1 MRGIL
6 RSPDF
11 RRLWLADGLSQV
23 GNRIDF
29 LVIPLLATTTLAASV
44 AEVSLLRT
52 LSTLP
57 YLLLGLQVGAWCDR
71 MRNRPVLITADLGRA
86 LLIGSVPLA
95 AVFGSLTLGHLYV
108 VVLLAGVFT
117 VFFNVAHQTYLP
129 NLVERGELPDAN
141 ARLQT
146 NLSVAAIA
154 GPGLGGMIVQFIG
167 GAGAMAVDAL
177 TYLWSAAW
185 LRRIRT
191 PDVRPEPAERN
202 LRREIGEGLRTVT
215 HNPLL
220 RAIALH
226 GAASSL
232 FQSMFMA
239 VSMVF
244 MVRDLHVAPFM
255 IGLLGT
261 ISLFGA
267 LLASGVAQRLGTR
280 FGAARALYF
289 GAAVYSVSFLLNAF
303 ATQGWGLAWW
313 VAGGFGSSFGIIVLG
328 VFETSFR
335 QAVTPHEL
343 LGRVSSVSQT
353 VIFGIAPLGSLLG
366 GLIAELT
373 TTRVTLYVC
382 GIGIL
387 AASAILIASPL
398 RKMRDLP
405 LAEGTV
411 ENDQGDRERG

>member
-6 RSPDF
+6 RTPDF

-44 AEVSLLRT
+44 VEVSLLRT

-57 YLLLGLQVGAWCDR
+57 YLLIGLQVGAWCDR

-86 LLIGSVPLA
+86 LLIGSIPLA

-108 VVLLAGVFT
+108 VVLLTGAFT
-117 VFFNVAHQTYLP
+117 VFFNVAHSTYLP
-129 NLVERGELPDAN
+129 HLVERGQLPEAN

-154 GPGLGGMIVQFIG
+154 GPGLGGLIVQFIG
-167 GAGAMAVDAL
+167 NAGAMAADAL

-202 LRREIGEGLRTVT
+202 LRREIGEGLRTVLR
-215 HNPLL
+215 NPIL

-226 GAASSL
+226 SAASSL

-244 MVRDLHVAPFM
+244 SVRDLHLEPFM

-261 ISLFGA
+261 ISLVGA
-267 LLASGVAQRLGTR
+267 LLASGVARPLGAR
-280 FGAARALYF
+280 FGAARALYL
-289 GAAVYSVSFLLNAF
+289 GTAVYSVSFLFNAF
-303 ATQGWGLAWW
+303 ATPGWGLVWW
-313 VAGGFGSSFGIIVLG
+313 VAGGFGSSFGIIVLS
-328 VFETSFR
+328 VFETSFQ
-335 QAVTPHEL
+335 QAITPREL

-353 VIFGIAPLGSLLG
+353 VVFGVTPLGSLIG
-366 GLIAELT
+366 GFIAEFT

-387 AASAILIASPL
+387 ASSAILLASPL
-398 RKMRDLP
+398 RTMRDLP
-405 LAEGTV
+405 
-411 ENDQGDRERG
+411 D

>member
-57 YLLLGLQVGAWCDR
+57 YLVLGLQVGAWCDR
-71 MRNRPVLITADLGRA
+71 MRSRPVLITADLGRA
-86 LLIGSVPLA
+86 VLIGSVPLA
-95 AVFGSLTLGHLYV
+95 ALFGSLTLGHLYV

-154 GPGLGGMIVQFIG
+154 GPGLGGMIVQFVG
-167 GAGAMAVDAL
+167 GAGAMALDAL

-202 LRREIGEGLRTVT
+202 LRREIGEGLRTVLR
-215 HNPLL
+215 HPIL
-220 RAIALH
+220 RAITIHSAV
-226 GAASSL
+226 SSL

-239 VSMVF
+239 VSVVF
-244 MVRDLHVAPFM
+244 SVRDLHLEPFM
-255 IGLLGT
+255 IGLVST
-261 ISLFGA
+261 VSLTGA
-267 LLASGVAQRLGTR
+267 LLASLVAQRLGAR
-280 FGAARALYF
+280 FGAARALYI
-289 GAAVYSVSFLLNAF
+289 GGAVYSVSFLPNAF
-303 ATQGWGLAWW
+303 ATPGWGVAWYIT
-313 VAGGFGSSFGIIVLG
+313 GGIASSFGIIVLG

-335 QAVTPHEL
+335 QAITPHEL

-366 GLIAELT
+366 GFIAELT
-373 TTRVTLYVC
+373 TTRVTLYVS

-411 ENDQGDRERG
+411 KND

>member
-29 LVIPLLATTTLAASV
+29 LVIPLLATTALAASV
-44 AEVSLLRT
+44 AQVSLLRT

-57 YLLLGLQVGAWCDR
+57 YLLLGLQAGAWCDR
-71 MRNRPVLITADLGRA
+71 MRNRPVLITADLARA
-86 LLIGSVPLA
+86 VLIGSVPLA
-95 AVFGSLTLGHLYV
+95 AVFGSLTLGQLYV
-108 VVLLAGVFT
+108 VVLLAGGFT

-129 NLVERGELPDAN
+129 NLVERGELPAAN

-202 LRREIGEGLRTVT
+202 LRREIGEGLRTVL

-220 RAIALH
+220 RAITVHSAV
-226 GAASSL
+226 SSL

-239 VSMVF
+239 VAVVF
-244 MVRDLHVAPFM
+244 SARDLHLEPFM
-255 IGLLGT
+255 IGLVNT
-261 ISLFGA
+261 VSLTGA
-267 LLASGVAQRLGTR
+267 LLASMVAQRLGAR
-280 FGAARALYF
+280 FGAARALYL
-289 GAAVYSVSFLLNAF
+289 GGAVYSVSFLPNAF
-303 ATQGWGLAWW
+303 ATPGWGLAWYI
-313 VAGGFGSSFGIIVLG
+313 AGGIASSFGIIVLG

-353 VIFGIAPLGSLLG
+353 VVFGIAPLGSLLG

-405 LAEGTV
+405 IAESAV
-411 ENDQGDRERG
+411 KND

>member
-1 MRGIL
+1 M
-6 RSPDF
+6 
-11 RRLWLADGLSQV
+11 
-23 GNRIDF
+23 
-29 LVIPLLATTTLAASV
+29 
-44 AEVSLLRT
+44 
-52 LSTLP
+52 
-57 YLLLGLQVGAWCDR
+57 
-71 MRNRPVLITADLGRA
+71 
-86 LLIGSVPLA
+86 
-95 AVFGSLTLGHLYV
+95 
-108 VVLLAGVFT
+108 LLAGVFT

-154 GPGLGGMIVQFIG
+154 GPGLGGMIVQFVG
-167 GAGAMAVDAL
+167 GAGAMALDAL

-202 LRREIGEGLRTVT
+202 LRREIGEGLRTVLR
-215 HNPLL
+215 HPIL
-220 RAIALH
+220 RAITVHSAV
-226 GAASSL
+226 SSL

-239 VSMVF
+239 VSVVF
-244 MVRDLHVAPFM
+244 SVRDLHLEPFM
-255 IGLLGT
+255 IGLVST
-261 ISLFGA
+261 VSLTGA
-267 LLASGVAQRLGTR
+267 LLASLVAQRLGAR
-280 FGAARALYF
+280 FGAARALYI
-289 GAAVYSVSFLLNAF
+289 GGAVYSVSFLPNAF
-303 ATQGWGLAWW
+303 ATPGWGVAWYI
-313 VAGGFGSSFGIIVLG
+313 AGGIASSFGIIVLG

-335 QAVTPHEL
+335 QAITPHEL

-366 GLIAELT
+366 GFIAELT
-373 TTRVTLYVC
+373 TTRVTLYVS

-411 ENDQGDRERG
+411 KND

>member
-11 RRLWLADGLSQV
+11 RRLWLADALSQV

-44 AEVSLLRT
+44 VEVSLLRT

-57 YLLLGLQVGAWCDR
+57 YLLIGLQVGAWCDR
-71 MRNRPVLITADLGRA
+71 MRSRPVLITADLARA
-86 LLIGSVPLA
+86 ALIGSIPLA
-95 AVFGSLTLGHLYV
+95 AAFGSLTLGHLYV
-108 VVLLAGVFT
+108 VVLLTGAFS

-129 NLVERGELPDAN
+129 HLVERGHLPEAN

-154 GPGLGGMIVQFIG
+154 GPGLGGLIAQFIG
-167 GAGAMAVDAL
+167 NAGAMATDAL

-185 LRRIRT
+185 LSRIRT

-202 LRREIGEGLRTVT
+202 LRREIGEGLRTVVR
-215 HNPLL
+215 HPIL

-244 MVRDLHVAPFM
+244 SVRDLHLAPFM

-261 ISLFGA
+261 ISLIGA
-267 LLASGVAQRLGTR
+267 LLASGVAPARRSLRCRAGVVPRHRGVQRFVPALR
-280 FGAARALYF
+280 FRDAGR
-289 GAAVYSVSFLLNAF
+289 
-303 ATQGWGLAWW
+303 GLAWW
-313 VAGGFGSSFGIIVLG
+313 VVGNFGASFGIIVLG

-335 QAVTPHEL
+335 QAVTPNEL

-353 VIFGIAPLGSLLG
+353 VIFGVAPLGSLLG
-366 GLIAELT
+366 GFIAELT

-387 AASAILIASPL
+387 ASSAILLASPL
-398 RKMRDLP
+398 RRMRDLP
-405 LAEGTV
+405 V
-411 ENDQGDRERG
+411 EKNEGDRERR

>member
-6 RSPDF
+6 RTPDF

-57 YLLLGLQVGAWCDR
+57 YMLLGLQVGAWCDR
-71 MRNRPVLITADLGRA
+71 MRNRPVLITADLARA
-86 LLIGSVPLA
+86 ALIGSVPLA
-95 AVFGSLTLGHLYV
+95 AAFGELSLGHLYV
-108 VVLLAGVFT
+108 VVLLTGVFT

-129 NLVERGELPDAN
+129 SLVERGELPDAN

-154 GPGLGGMIVQFIG
+154 GPGLGGLIVQFIG
-167 GAGAMAVDAL
+167 SAGAMAFDAL

-185 LRRIRT
+185 LHRIRT
-191 PDVRPEPAERN
+191 PEPRPEAAERN
-202 LRREIGEGLRTVT
+202 LRREIGEGLRTVLRD
-215 HNPLL
+215 PIL
-220 RAIALH
+220 RAITVHSAV
-226 GAASSL
+226 SSL

-244 MVRDLHVAPFM
+244 MVRDLHLTPFM
-255 IGLLGT
+255 IGLIGT
-261 ISLFGA
+261 LSLTGA
-267 LLASGVAQRLGTR
+267 LLGSAVARRLGTR
-280 FGAARALYF
+280 FGAARALF
-289 GAAVYSVSFLLNAF
+289 IGGAVYSVSFLPNAF
-303 ATQGWGLAWW
+303 ATPGWGLAWYI
-313 VAGGFGSSFGIIVLG
+313 AGGIASSFGIIVLG

-335 QAVTPHEL
+335 QTITPHEL

-353 VIFGIAPLGSLLG
+353 VVFGIAPLGSLLG
-366 GLIAELT
+366 GLIAEFT

-387 AASAILIASPL
+387 AASAILVASPL

-405 LAEGTV
+405 G
-411 ENDQGDRERG
+411 

>member
-57 YLLLGLQVGAWCDR
+57 YLVLGLQVGAWCDR

-86 LLIGSVPLA
+86 VLIGSVPLA
-95 AVFGSLTLGHLYV
+95 ALFGSLTLGHLYV

-154 GPGLGGMIVQFIG
+154 GPGLGGMIVQFVG
-167 GAGAMAVDAL
+167 GAGAMALDAL

-202 LRREIGEGLRTVT
+202 LRREIGEGLRTVL
-215 HNPLL
+215 HNPIL
-220 RAIALH
+220 RAITVHSAV
-226 GAASSL
+226 SSL

-239 VSMVF
+239 VSVVF
-244 MVRDLHVAPFM
+244 SVRDLHLEPFM
-255 IGLLGT
+255 IGLVST
-261 ISLFGA
+261 VSLTGA
-267 LLASGVAQRLGTR
+267 LLASLVAQRLGTR
-280 FGAARALYF
+280 FGAARALYI
-289 GAAVYSVSFLLNAF
+289 GGAVYSISFLPNAF
-303 ATQGWGLAWW
+303 ATPGWGIAWYI
-313 VAGGFGSSFGIIVLG
+313 AGGIASSFGIIVLG

-335 QAVTPHEL
+335 QAITPHEL

-353 VIFGIAPLGSLLG
+353 VVFGIAPLGSLLG
-366 GLIAELT
+366 GFIAELT

-405 LAEGTV
+405 LAEGAV
-411 ENDQGDRERG
+411 KND

>member
-57 YLLLGLQVGAWCDR
+57 YLVLGLQVGAWCDR

-86 LLIGSVPLA
+86 VLIGSVPLA
-95 AVFGSLTLGHLYV
+95 ALFGSLTLGHLYV

-154 GPGLGGMIVQFIG
+154 GPGLGGMIVQFVG
-167 GAGAMAVDAL
+167 GAGAMALDAL

-202 LRREIGEGLRTVT
+202 LRREIGEGLRTVLQ
-215 HNPLL
+215 NPIL
-220 RAIALH
+220 RAITVHSAV
-226 GAASSL
+226 SSL

-239 VSMVF
+239 VSVVF
-244 MVRDLHVAPFM
+244 SVRDLHLEPFM
-255 IGLLGT
+255 IGLVST
-261 ISLFGA
+261 VSLTGA
-267 LLASGVAQRLGTR
+267 LLASLVAQRLGTR
-280 FGAARALYF
+280 FGAARALYI
-289 GAAVYSVSFLLNAF
+289 GGAVYSISFLPNAF
-303 ATQGWGLAWW
+303 ATPGWGIAWYI
-313 VAGGFGSSFGIIVLG
+313 AGGIASSFGIIVLG

-335 QAVTPHEL
+335 QAITPHEL

-353 VIFGIAPLGSLLG
+353 VVFGIAPLGSLLG

-405 LAEGTV
+405 LAEGAV
-411 ENDQGDRERG
+411 KND

>member
-1 MRGIL
+1 M
-6 RSPDF
+6 
-11 RRLWLADGLSQV
+11 
-23 GNRIDF
+23 
-29 LVIPLLATTTLAASV
+29 
-44 AEVSLLRT
+44 
-52 LSTLP
+52 
-57 YLLLGLQVGAWCDR
+57 
-71 MRNRPVLITADLGRA
+71 
-86 LLIGSVPLA
+86 
-95 AVFGSLTLGHLYV
+95 
-108 VVLLAGVFT
+108 FT

-177 TYLWSAAW
+177 TYVWSAAW

-202 LRREIGEGLRTVT
+202 LRREIGEGLRTVMR
-215 HNPLL
+215 NPLL

-405 LAEGTV
+405 LAESAV
-411 ENDQGDRERG
+411 KND

>member
-57 YLLLGLQVGAWCDR
+57 YLLLGLQAGAWCDR
-71 MRNRPVLITADLGRA
+71 MRNRPVLITADLARA
-86 LLIGSVPLA
+86 VLIGSVPLA
-95 AVFGSLTLGHLYV
+95 ALFGSLTLGHLYV
-108 VVLLAGVFT
+108 VVLLAGGFT

-129 NLVERGELPDAN
+129 NLVERGQLPDAN

-146 NLSVAAIA
+146 NLSVAALA
-154 GPGLGGMIVQFIG
+154 GPGLGGMIVQFVG
-167 GAGAMAVDAL
+167 GAGAMALDAA

-202 LRREIGEGLRTVT
+202 LRREIAEGVRTVLR
-215 HNPLL
+215 HPIL
-220 RAIALH
+220 RAITVHSAV
-226 GAASSL
+226 SSL

-244 MVRDLHVAPFM
+244 MVRDLHLTPFT

-261 ISLFGA
+261 LSLTGA
-267 LLASGVAQRLGTR
+267 LLASLVARRLGAR
-280 FGAARALYF
+280 FGAARALF
-289 GAAVYSVSFLLNAF
+289 IGGAVYSISFLPNAF
-303 ATQGWGLAWW
+303 ATPGWGLAWYI
-313 VAGGFGSSFGIIVLG
+313 AGGIGSSFGIIVLG
-328 VFETSFR
+328 VFETSFQ

-353 VIFGIAPLGSLLG
+353 VVFGVAPLGSLLG
-366 GLIAELT
+366 GFIAELT

-382 GIGIL
+382 GVGVL
-387 AASAILIASPL
+387 AASAILVASPL
-398 RKMRDLP
+398 RKLRDLP
-405 LAEGTV
+405 LAEGAIK
-411 ENDQGDRERG
+411 ND

>member
-71 MRNRPVLITADLGRA
+71 MRNRPVLITADLARA
-86 LLIGSVPLA
+86 VLIGSVPIA
-95 AVFGSLTLGHLYV
+95 AVFGSLTLGQLYV
-108 VVLLAGVFT
+108 VVLLAGGFT

-202 LRREIGEGLRTVT
+202 LRREIGEGLRTVL
-215 HNPLL
+215 HHPIL
-220 RAIALH
+220 RAITIHSAV
-226 GAASSL
+226 SSL

-239 VSMVF
+239 VSVVF
-244 MVRDLHVAPFM
+244 SVRDLHLEPFM
-255 IGLLGT
+255 IGLVNT
-261 ISLFGA
+261 VSLTGA
-267 LLASGVAQRLGTR
+267 LLASMVARRLGTR
-280 FGAARALYF
+280 FGAARALYL
-289 GAAVYSVSFLLNAF
+289 GGAVYSVSFLPNAF
-303 ATQGWGLAWW
+303 ATPGWGLAWYI
-313 VAGGFGSSFGIIVLG
+313 AGGIASSFGIIVLG
-328 VFETSFR
+328 VFTVSFQ
-335 QAVTPHEL
+335 QAVTPHAL

-353 VIFGIAPLGSLLG
+353 VVFGVAPLGSLLG

-405 LAEGTV
+405 IAESAV
-411 ENDQGDRERG
+411 KND

>member
-44 AEVSLLRT
+44 AQVSLLRT

-57 YLLLGLQVGAWCDR
+57 YLLLGLQAGAWCDR
-71 MRNRPVLITADLGRA
+71 MRNRPVLITADLARA
-86 LLIGSVPLA
+86 VLIGSVPLA

-108 VVLLAGVFT
+108 VVLVAGGFT

-129 NLVERGELPDAN
+129 NLVERGDLPAAN

-167 GAGAMAVDAL
+167 GAGAMAVDAV

-202 LRREIGEGLRTVT
+202 LRREIGEGLRTVLR
-215 HNPLL
+215 NPLL

-267 LLASGVAQRLGTR
+267 LLASGVARRLGAR

-289 GAAVYSVSFLLNAF
+289 GAAVYSVSFLCNAF

-353 VIFGIAPLGSLLG
+353 VVFGIAPLGSLLG
-366 GLIAELT
+366 GLLAELT

-405 LAEGTV
+405 IAESAV
-411 ENDQGDRERG
+411 KND